1 MDAEAFRAE
10 SRDRWEQAAAGWARR
25 VDPFAAATEPVTAW
39 LVDAVAPQPGQTILE
54 LAAGLGDVGLRA
66 AELVGPQ
73 GKVILTDGAEA
84 MVAAAT
90 DRAERLGVANI
101 EVKAMEAE
109 WIDLSAASVD
119 GVVCRWGYM
128 LLADPEAA
136 LRETRRVLKPGGR
149 VALAAW
155 TAPEENLALST
166 NGRLLIER
174 GLAEPSPPGTPGPF
188 SFAVPGT
195 VDELL
200 AAAGFT
206 SARVDTVD
214 FALGAASLDDWWEH
228 SSNQS
233 VVLAETLPGL
243 SPKDHYELRDAFD
256 AAFAAFVQDDG
267 SVAVPARALVA
278 AADA

>member
-1 MDAEAFRAE
+1 MDPETFRAE
-10 SRDRWEQAAAGWARR
+10 SRDRWEQAAAGWTRR
-25 VDPFAAATEPVTAW
+25 ADPFAAATEPVTAW
-39 LVDAVAPQPGQTILE
+39 LVGAVAPQPGQTILE

-66 AELVGPQ
+66 AALVGPE

-84 MVAAAT
+84 MVAAAQE
-90 DRAERLGVANI
+90 RAERLGVTNV
-101 EVKAMEAE
+101 ESRAMEAE

-155 TAPEENLALST
+155 TAPEENLGLSM
-166 NGRLLIER
+166 NVRLLIER

-195 VDELL
+195 VEELL
-200 AAAGFT
+200 AAAGFA
-206 SARVDTVD
+206 SVRVEAVD
-214 FALGAASLDDWWEH
+214 FTLGAPSPDDWWEH
-228 SSNQS
+228 HRNQS
-233 VVLAETLPGL
+233 VLLAETLPRL

-256 AAFAAFVQDDG
+256 AAFAPFVQDDG
-267 SVAVPARALVA
+267 SVAVPARALMA
-278 AADA
+278 AAEA